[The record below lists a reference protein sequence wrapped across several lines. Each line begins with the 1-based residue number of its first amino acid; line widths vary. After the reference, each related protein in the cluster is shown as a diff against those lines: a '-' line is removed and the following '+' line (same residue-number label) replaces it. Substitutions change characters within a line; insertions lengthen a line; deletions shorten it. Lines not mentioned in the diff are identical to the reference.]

1 MVYKFDMDY
10 ENRIIEKMNNWETE
24 FEVKY
29 SLTLTDDLSRQG
41 GKNESLI
48 IEASSKSEVINLMK
62 HRFQYSENLHIDEIK
77 ELWKY

>member
-1 MVYKFDMDY
+1 
-10 ENRIIEKMNNWETE
+10 MNNWETE

-29 SLTLTDDLSRQG
+29 SLTLTDDLSRQEV
-41 GKNESLI
+41 KTETLI
-48 IEASSKSEVINLMK
+48 IEASSKSEVINIMK

>member
-1 MVYKFDMDY
+1 
-10 ENRIIEKMNNWETE
+10 MNNWETE

-29 SLTLTDDLSRQG
+29 SLTLTDDLSRQEE
-41 GKNESLI
+41 KNETLI
-48 IEASSKSEVINLMK
+48 IEASSKSEVINIMK